1 MVAGHR
7 CEVADIAVD
16 DAEQRD
22 NRGLVRRD
30 LIEVAHCASLGIIA
44 RMVVHSPHRQQAT
57 VARGFAD
64 VIDGTSDGADH
75 IVEE

>member
-1 MVAGHR
+1 
-7 CEVADIAVD
+7 
-16 DAEQRD
+16 
-22 NRGLVRRD
+22 
-30 LIEVAHCASLGIIA
+30 
-44 RMVVHSPHRQQAT
+44 MVVHSPHRQQAT